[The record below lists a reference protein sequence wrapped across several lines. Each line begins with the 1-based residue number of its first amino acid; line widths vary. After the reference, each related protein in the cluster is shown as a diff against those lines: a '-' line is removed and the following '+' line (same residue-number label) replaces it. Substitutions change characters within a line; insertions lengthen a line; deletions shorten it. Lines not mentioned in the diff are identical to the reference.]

1 MSARTMTL
9 LLLDGRTATELPTVS
24 SLIAQD
30 ASGQFGILPGHAD
43 LVTVLEP
50 GLFRYRTGSDP
61 TWAYGASAGGLL
73 RCEPEADCTRVSLV
87 SRRFLLGSDP
97 EDLQAQV
104 DALLAHEASLR
115 MSTRD
120 NVAQLDQSMY
130 QRMQRLAQMARV
142 TS

>member
-1 MSARTMTL
+1 MSTPTITVM
-9 LLLDGRTATELPTVS
+9 LLDGRSATRLDQVM

-50 GLFRYRTGSDP
+50 GLFRYRTSQGP
-61 TWAYGASAGGLL
+61 GWQHGASAGGLL
-73 RCEPEADCTRVSLV
+73 LCERGASSTQVRMV
-87 SRRFLLGSDP
+87 SRRFLLGEEP
-97 EDLQAQV
+97 ESLQHQL
-104 DALLAHEASLR
+104 DDLLASERTLR

-120 NVAQLDQSMY
+120 SVAQLDQALY
-130 QRMQRLAQMARV
+130 QRMQQLAQTGQA